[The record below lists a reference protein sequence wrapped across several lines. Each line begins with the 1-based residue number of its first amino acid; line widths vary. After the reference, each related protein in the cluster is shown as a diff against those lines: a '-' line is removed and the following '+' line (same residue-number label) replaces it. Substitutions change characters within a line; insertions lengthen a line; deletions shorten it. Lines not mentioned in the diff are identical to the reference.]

1 MQFGRVPVG
10 EALDGVLTHRVVA
23 GAVNLPKGHVLT
35 ADNVAALSAAGVTD
49 VPLARLEAGDMGEN
63 AAAHRLALAAA
74 GSNIR
79 VEPPFTG
86 RANLFAEKAGLL
98 VVNRTRIDAFNAL
111 DEALTLATLP
121 AFARAAQGDMVGTCK
136 IIPFALPEGLV
147 QAGEVALA
155 GGALAIA
162 PFTPKRVGMI
172 ALTLPSLK
180 PSVSEKT
187 RRVTEAR
194 LAALGCSLAFEQ
206 RVPHEADA
214 LGAALAGLDAASFDL
229 LLIFGAAAMSDRRDV
244 IPAALEAAGGHVEH
258 LGMPVDPGNLLLI
271 GEYHGKPVLGAPG
284 CARSPREN
292 GFDWV
297 LARLVA
303 DIPVTRADIQGMGVG
318 GLLTEIITRPQP
330 RLGQKGE
337 SGGDGVA
344 ALILAAGRS
353 TRFGTANK
361 LLAKVAGVP
370 MVVYVVRLAKAAG
383 IAEPLIIIGHER
395 DAVEATLV
403 EEGGRFLH
411 NPDYAAGL
419 STSLRAGIAALPPDV
434 GAAFVMLGD
443 MPRVK
448 PATLRVMLVALTEA
462 PDAQAIVPSFSG
474 HWGNPVLLRRSLF
487 PALATLTGDQG
498 ARKLLETLREAVH
511 EVPVDDAG
519 VLMDFDTPDALL
531 RGDATSEPFSR
542 P

>member
-1 MQFGRVPVG
+1 MLFGRVPVG
-10 EALDGVLTHRVVA
+10 EALGGMLTHRVVA
-23 GAVNLPKGHVLT
+23 GALNLPKGHVLT
-35 ADNVAALSAAGVTD
+35 AEDVAALIAAGAID
-49 VPLARLEAGDMGEN
+49 VPLARLEAGDVGED
-63 AAAHRLALAAA
+63 AAAHRLAGAAA
-74 GSNIR
+74 GAHIR
-79 VEPPFTG
+79 VEAPFTG
-86 RANLFAEKAGLL
+86 RANLFAEAAGLL
-98 VVNRTRIDAFNAL
+98 VVDRARIDAFNAL

-121 AFARAAQGDMVGTCK
+121 AFARVAKSDMVATCK

-147 QAGEVALA
+147 QAGETALA

-180 PSVSEKT
+180 PSVLEKT

-194 LAALGCSLAFEQ
+194 LTALGCALAFEI
-206 RVPHEADA
+206 RVPHDE
-214 LGAALAGLDAASFDL
+214 AALHNALVGLDAASFDL

-244 IPAALEAAGGHVEH
+244 IPAALEAAGGRVEH

-303 DIPVTRADIQGMGVG
+303 DIPVTRADVQAMGVG

-337 SGGDGVA
+337 SGGDGIAV
-344 ALILAAGRS
+344 LILAAGRS
-353 TRFGTANK
+353 TRFGAANK
-361 LLAKVAGVP
+361 LLAEVDGAP
-370 MVVYVVRLAKAAG
+370 MVVHALRLAKAVG
-383 IAEPLIIIGHER
+383 IPDPLIITGHER
-395 DAVEATLV
+395 AAVEAALAG
-403 EEGGRFLH
+403 EGVRFLH

-419 STSLRAGIAALPPDV
+419 STSLRAGIAALSPEV

-448 PATLRVMLVALTEA
+448 PATLRAMMAALAEA

-474 HWGNPVLLRRSLF
+474 HWGNPVLIRRSLF

-511 EVPVDDAG
+511 DVPVEDAG

-531 RGDATSEPFSR
+531 KGYQSAP
-542 P
+542 